1 MRYIFSAPE
10 YGKIIVSQDDSYPKT
25 KGSVIFLSGCQDTQ
39 TAADTV
45 DTKNMPSGALTNALL
60 EAWDKYGMHIKFKY
74 LLWDVRTSLKK
85 NGYDQIPQLSC
96 SNSIS
101 LSDVF
106 SL

>member
-1 MRYIFSAPE
+1 MN
-10 YGKIIVSQDDSYPKT
+10 QDDKHSKT
-25 KGSVIFLSGCQDTQ
+25 SGSVIFLSGCQDTQ

-45 DTKNMPSGALTNALL
+45 NSKNIPSGALTNALI
-60 EAWDKYGMHIKFKY
+60 ETWDKYGINVKFKY
-74 LLWDVRTSLKK
+74 LLWDIRTLLKK